1 MKEKEKEGL
10 RLVRAFNEEW
20 ICPHYVILGHF
31 SKKRD
36 QKESHPPSFLFFVS
50 FCSLEFLSFFLDFAS
65 FFTLFG
71 LFRRF
76 PISSFF
82 IEDTFSIA
90 LLLLLLLQREREKE
104 REKRERDKVRKFE
117 SE

>member
-1 MKEKEKEGL
+1 MDLPTLITSSSVTFQK
-10 RLVRAFNEEW
+10 NET
-20 ICPHYVILGHF
+20 
-31 SKKRD
+31 KKSLTHRV
-36 QKESHPPSFLFFVS
+36 FCFFVS

-104 REKRERDKVRKFE
+104 REKRERETKYENSRASRETTTFTTL
-117 SE
+117 

>member
-1 MKEKEKEGL
+1 MRREL
-10 RLVRAFNEEW
+10 FNGFAH
-20 ICPHYVILGHF
+20 INYVILGHF